1 MSDGTAI
8 DLTLLLLR
16 LGVGF
21 VMLAH
26 GFNHAFRGGRIPGAG
41 RWFASMGMRWGLLQG
56 WLATLTELG
65 AGPML
70 LLGLLTPL
78 GGAAVIGITFVAWA
92 IHHRKNGFFIF
103 RPGEGYEYVMVLGL
117 AGLALGVLGPG
128 RWSLDEALGVRDD
141 LIGATGLLLTLG
153 AGLGGA
159 LLLLAVA
166 WRPPKPADAAESAP
180 ASA

>member
-1 MSDGTAI
+1 VSDATAI

-21 VMLAH
+21 VMFAH

-41 RWFASMGMRWGLLQG
+41 RWFSSLGMRWGLLQG
-56 WLATLTELG
+56 WLATVTELV

-128 RWSLDEALGVRDD
+128 QWSVDEALGLRDD
-141 LIGATGLLLTLG
+141 LVGTTGLLLAAGL
-153 AGLGGA
+153 GLGGA
-159 LLLLAVA
+159 LLLLATS
-166 WRPPKPADAAESAP
+166 WRPPPPKADAT
-180 ASA
+180 